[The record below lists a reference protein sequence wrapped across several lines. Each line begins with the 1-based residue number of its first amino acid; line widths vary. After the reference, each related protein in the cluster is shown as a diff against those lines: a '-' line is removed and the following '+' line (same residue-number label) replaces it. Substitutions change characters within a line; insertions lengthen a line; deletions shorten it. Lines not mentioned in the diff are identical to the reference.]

1 MNRSLLWTTTLALV
15 TTAAAPL
22 DRETISPSSAQRT
35 VTLRLNVPAY
45 RLDLVE
51 NGVVRERYPVAV
63 GEPKY
68 PTPLGQ
74 FELTHITWNP
84 WWRPPPSEWA
94 RKDTVHGPGPTNPMG
109 RVKLQ
114 FGALY
119 FLHGTPN
126 ESSIGKAASH
136 GCVRMRDRDVR
147 ALARVLNQV
156 AGGGLSDDALDALES
171 DRSRTVTVE
180 LNEPVPIDI
189 VYSTVEVD
197 AARLYLHRDIYK
209 RDRPSEVGAL
219 VALAAAGHDTGR
231 VDRALL
237 TTLVRRAR
245 TRSTSIALDTLM
257 GTMPIVAR
265 SHADVGSAEADL
277 GQAPTAVAPTCEK
290 R

>member
-1 MNRSLLWTTTLALV
+1 MHRSLLWTTTLALLAM
-15 TTAAAPL
+15 AASV
-22 DRETISPSSAQRT
+22 DREPSSHSQPRMR

-51 NGVVRERYPVAV
+51 NGVVRESYPVAV

-136 GCVRMRDRDVR
+136 GCVRMRDGDVR

-156 AGGGLSDDALDALES
+156 AGGGLSDDALDTLES

-180 LNEPVPIDI
+180 LDEPVPIDI
-189 VYSTVEVD
+189 AYSTVEVD
-197 AARLYLHRDIYK
+197 AARLYLHHDIYK
-209 RDRPSEVGAL
+209 RDRPSELGAL
-219 VALAAAGHDTGR
+219 VVLAAAGYDTAR
-231 VDRALL
+231 VDRPLL
-237 TTLVRRAR
+237 ATLVRRAR

-265 SHADVGSAEADL
+265 SHADIGPAQGDL
-277 GQAPTAVAPTCEK
+277 GQAPMPVAPTCEK